1 MAKGIVIK
9 KESDTSFVQTINNNN
24 LNPIEFNGNY
34 PYKVRFIDPNNNI
47 DDIVYDHSFS
57 IETTPNINS
66 QNTWS
71 GKVEIYDNTNNK
83 LLQSL
88 TYPAPNSSASTLSYK
103 YETHTTVPST
113 LRIVVKSTDWYGEK
127 FYSTLKVVDTV
138 ANSSFYEKWGSSTNC
153 EFTVTPG
160 WGRHIALKITEANKF
175 VRMTSSAIRFYRS
188 TFSDMV
194 YFKPCGHLVEI
205 YQLNEDN
212 PTAVPSEWTGATMW
226 SNDAYVRIP
235 QLFLTKVSWE
245 DYDSDERNK
254 FMTVYTKNMID
265 VTQGINITW
274 STDMSTIEQESF
286 YELDAPGENG
296 LSKGFT
302 QNVEITV
309 PDSKLGDV
317 DGVGYYIE
325 KVQTPLYSIKFNG
338 VKVRK
343 YNTGS
348 YTNMTSVNR
357 AIFDSN
363 RFDIEIDPSNISASG
378 STIRKFSVSGLEVST
393 AGSATAW
400 YQRQYVFN
408 PHGYITASDH
418 CATISAGTY
427 SLAGD
432 IYGQVLTGG
441 NGNWTVKIY
450 NNAPV
455 NIKCQYY
462 SKKSKD
468 SESTFDKTIVVTKN
482 SNSGNLTLQ
491 DQSWWDDKYFRVQAI
506 GWYST
511 FVEDFTSLYGSVKKI
526 PDDNSKGY
534 LY

>member
-9 KESDTSFVQTINNNN
+9 KESDSSFVQTITNNN
-24 LNPIEFNGNY
+24 LNPIKFNGDY
-34 PYKVRFIDPNNNI
+34 PYRVRFIDANNNI

-88 TYPAPNSSASTLSYK
+88 TYPAPTSSASTISYK

-113 LRIVVKSTDWYGEK
+113 LRIVIKSTDWYGEK

-138 ANSSFYEKWGSSTNC
+138 ASHSFYEKWGSSTKC
-153 EFTVTPG
+153 EFTVTPA
-160 WGRHIALKITEANKF
+160 WGRHIALKITESDKF

-188 TFSDMV
+188 TFSDIV
-194 YFKPCGHLVEI
+194 NFKPRGSQVEI
-205 YQLNEDN
+205 YQLNESN
-212 PTAVPSEWTGATMW
+212 PTAVPTEWTGITMW
-226 SNDAYVRIP
+226 SNDNYIKIP

-254 FMTVYTKNMID
+254 FMTVYTENMID

-274 STDMSTIEQESF
+274 NSNMDDIEQESY
-286 YELDAPGENG
+286 YELDTPKENG
-296 LSKGFT
+296 LSWGFS
-302 QNVEITV
+302 QKVEITV
-309 PDSKLGDV
+309 PNSKLGDQ

-325 KVQTPLYSIKFNG
+325 KVQAPLYSIRFYG

-348 YTNMTSVNR
+348 YTNMQSINR
-357 AIFDSN
+357 AIFNTSS
-363 RFDIEIDPSNISASG
+363 FDIQIDPSGISASG
-378 STIRKFSVSGLEVST
+378 STIRKFTVSGINAST

-408 PHGYITASDH
+408 PSGYITASDH
-418 CATISAGTY
+418 CATISPGTY
-427 SLAGD
+427 SLSGD

-455 NIKCQYY
+455 DIKCQYY

-468 SESTFDKTIVVTKN
+468 SESTFDKTIVVQKN

-491 DQSWWDDKYFRVQAI
+491 DQAWWDDKYFRVQAI

-511 FVEDFTSLYGSVKKI
+511 FVEDFTSLYGAVKKI
-526 PDDNSKGY
+526 PDNNSKGY